1 MSWPVKLSV
10 WAKENGLTYRT
21 AWRMWRDGRLPVPA
35 EQLATGTV
43 LVHPPQAQAAEAV
56 ALYARVSSGDQKA
69 DLERQLGRLAEY
81 ASKEKLTVAR
91 SISEIGSGLNGHR
104 TKIIRLLADP
114 TVRVIV
120 VEHRDRLARFGSEYI
135 ESALS
140 ASGRK
145 LIVVDQSEMKDD
157 LVEDMIAVLTSFCAR
172 LYGRRAAKNR
182 AAKAVAAA
190 ASPTEDDAA

>member
-1 MSWPVKLSV
+1 MKLSV

-43 LVHPPQAQAAEAV
+43 LVHPPQAQAAESV

-81 ASKEKLTVAR
+81 ASKEKLTVTR

-104 TKIIRLLADP
+104 TKIMRLLADP
-114 TVRVIV
+114 TVHVIV

-157 LVEDMIAVLTSFCAR
+157 VVQDMIAVLTSFCAR

>member
-1 MSWPVKLSV
+1 MKLSV

-43 LVHPPQAQAAEAV
+43 LVHPPQAQAAESV

-81 ASKEKLTVAR
+81 ASKEKLTVTR

-104 TKIIRLLADP
+104 AKVIRLLADASVH
-114 TVRVIV
+114 TVV

-135 ESALS
+135 EAALS

-145 LIVVDQSEMKDD
+145 LLVVDQTEMKDD
-157 LVEDMIAVLTSFCAR
+157 LVQDMVDVLTSFCAR

-182 AAKAVAAA
+182 AAKALAAA
-190 ASPTEDDAA
+190 ATATEDDAA

>member
-1 MSWPVKLSV
+1 MKLSA

-43 LVHPPQAQAAEAV
+43 LVHPPQAQAAESV

-81 ASKEKLTVAR
+81 ASKEKLTVTR

-104 TKIIRLLADP
+104 TKIMRLLADP
-114 TVRVIV
+114 TVHVIV

-157 LVEDMIAVLTSFCAR
+157 LVQDMIAVLTPSQRAELKKR
-172 LYGRRAAKNR
+172 L
-182 AAKAVAAA
+182 
-190 ASPTEDDAA
+190 

>member
-1 MSWPVKLSV
+1 MKLSV

-43 LVHPPQAQAAEAV
+43 LVHPPQAQAAESV

-81 ASKEKLTVAR
+81 ASKEKLTVTR

-104 TKIIRLLADP
+104 TKIMRLLADP
-114 TVRVIV
+114 TVHVIV

-157 LVEDMIAVLTSFCAR
+157 LVQDMIAVLTSFYAR
-172 LYGRRAAKNR
+172 LYSRRAAKNR

>member
-1 MSWPVKLSV
+1 MKLSV
-10 WAKENGLTYRT
+10 WAKENGLTYKT
-21 AWRMWRDGRLPVPA
+21 AWRMWRDGQLPVPA

-43 LVHPPQAQAAEAV
+43 LVHPPKAQDAGTV
-56 ALYARVSSGDQKA
+56 VLYARVSSSDQEA
-69 DLERQLGRLAEY
+69 DMERQLGRLAEY
-81 ASKEKLTVAR
+81 ASKENLTVSR

-104 TKIIRLLADP
+104 AKVMHLLADP

-135 ESALS
+135 EAAMS

-157 LVEDMIAVLTSFCAR
+157 LVQDMIAVLTSFCAR
-172 LYGRRAAKNR
+172 LYGRRSAKNR
-182 AAKAVAAA
+182 AAKAIAA

>member
-1 MSWPVKLSV
+1 MKLSV

-43 LVHPPQAQAAEAV
+43 LVHPPQAQAAESV

-81 ASKEKLTVAR
+81 ASKEKLTVTR

-104 TKIIRLLADP
+104 TKIMRLLADP
-114 TVRVIV
+114 TVHVIV
-120 VEHRDRLARFGSEYI
+120 VEHRDRRARFGSEDI

-157 LVEDMIAVLTSFCAR
+157 LVQDMIAVLTSFCAR